1 MEYYVVYVNYPTS
14 TATVHK
20 STAKHARKPGV
31 HTNNGMWHGT
41 FDSKKSAC
49 KYAKSTGVGRVRCCR
64 WCFPTKCS
72 KARDMSSFSVQIEIA
87 GPDRRHWVGMDA
99 LVDTGAFISSV
110 PASVLRS
117 LGVAPAGKRRV
128 RFGQGDVREMDYA
141 QTWLRF
147 GNQEIMTFVM
157 FNAEG
162 TTPLLG
168 AFALEGLFMAVDPV
182 DQRLIPLEEILT

>member
-1 MEYYVVYVNYPTS
+1 MKHYVVYVNYPTS
-14 TATVHK
+14 TATVH
-20 STAKHARKPGV
+20 SACGYVRSPGD
-31 HTNNGMWHGT
+31 HTPNGGWHGR
-41 FDSKKSAC
+41 FVSEESAR
-49 KYAKSTGVGRVRCCR
+49 KYAKSTGVRTVRFCR
-64 WCFPTKCS
+64 LCFPIEFS
-72 KARDMSSFSVQIEIA
+72 EANGMSSFYVQIEIA

-147 GNQEIMTFVM
+147 GGQEIMTFVM

-182 DQRLIPLEEILT
+182 DQRLVPIEEIHV

>member
-14 TATVHK
+14 TATVH
-20 STAKHARKPGV
+20 SACGYVRSPGD
-31 HTNNGMWHGT
+31 HTPNGGWHGR
-41 FDSKKSAC
+41 FVSKESAW
-49 KYAKSTGVGRVRCCR
+49 KYAKSTCSKRVRCCR
-64 WCFPTKCS
+64 LCFPTQCREAS
-72 KARDMSSFSVQIEIA
+72 DMSSFYVQIEIA

-110 PASVLRS
+110 PTSVLRS

-147 GNQEIMTFVM
+147 GGQEIMTFVM

-182 DQRLIPLEEILT
+182 DQRLVPIEEIHS